1 MSSPVA
7 DTGIAVF
14 TDRKW
19 SLGVVYQSEN
29 RHLALSTHFAGV
41 WNAAEQLQA
50 RPDERSSVASITY
63 LKGKEGIGRLC
74 F

>member
-1 MSSPVA
+1 MSSPIGG
-7 DTGIAVF
+7 TGISVF

-29 RHLALSTHFAGV
+29 RHLALSTHLDGV
-41 WNAAEQLQA
+41 WKAAEQLQA

-63 LKGKEGIGRLC
+63 LNGKEVIGALC